1 MLSSEILI
9 TEIPPLNKSDS
20 VAQAIEWMDEFKVTH
35 LAVTQG
41 AQYLGLVSEDF
52 LLNIDDPTDDIGK
65 YLNQFIKTSVYE
77 NDHVFE
83 VVKLV
88 EKFKLSLIP
97 ILSVKDL
104 FLGVTTTYGLMQAIA
119 EMPVVKNPGGVIVM
133 DMVES
138 DYSMTE
144 IARIVES
151 NDAKILGSFITRNH
165 GENKFELTLKI
176 NKTNVQD
183 IIQTFERFEYEIT
196 ASYDQSNSEDDL
208 LDRYNNLM
216 NYLNI

>member
-9 TEIPPLNKSDS
+9 TEIPPLKKEDS
-20 VAQAIEWMDEFKVTH
+20 VAKAIEWMDEFKVTH
-35 LAVTQG
+35 LAVVEG
-41 AQYLGLVSEDF
+41 SEYLGLVHEDF
-52 LLNIDDPTDDIGK
+52 LLNIDEQDAPIGN
-65 YLNQFIKTSVYE
+65 YHTQFIKASVYE

-83 VVKLV
+83 AVKQV

-97 ILSVKDL
+97 VLSMKDV
-104 FLGVTTTYGLMQAIA
+104 FIGVTTAYGLMQAIA

-133 DMVES
+133 NLAET

-151 NDAKILGSFITRNH
+151 NDAKILGSFITRNL
-165 GENKFELTLKI
+165 GESMFELTLKI
-176 NKTNVQD
+176 NRVNVQD
-183 IIQTFERFEYEIT
+183 IIQTLERFEYKIT
-196 ASYDQSNSEDDL
+196 ASYDQSSTEDDL
-208 LDRYNNLM
+208 RDRYNNLM